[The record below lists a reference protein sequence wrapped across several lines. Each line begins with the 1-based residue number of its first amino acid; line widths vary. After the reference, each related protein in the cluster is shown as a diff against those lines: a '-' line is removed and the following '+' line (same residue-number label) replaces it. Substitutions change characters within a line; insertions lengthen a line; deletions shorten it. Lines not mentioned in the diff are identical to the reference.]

1 MDLEGTE
8 GGGGMGGKCDQNT
21 LYIMYVRMEFSK
33 YKIYVK
39 ISPS

>member
-1 MDLEGTE
+1 MDLGGTE
-8 GGGGMGGKCDQNT
+8 VGGGMGGKCDQNT
-21 LYIMYVRMEFSK
+21 LYIMYVCMKFSK